1 MNISFSGCGFLCIYH
16 VGVASCFKR
25 YAPHILVD
33 KIAGASAG
41 ALAACA
47 LICNVPLGESTSDVL
62 RIAGEARARVLGP
75 LHPRFDL
82 NKILYEGL
90 IRLLPEDAHLRCTG
104 RLHVS
109 LTRCNDGKNLLL
121 SEFDSRDEL
130 IQALLCTCFIPLYS
144 GFMPPTIRGVS
155 YIDGGFS
162 NNQPILDENTITVS
176 PFAGESDICPED
188 TSFNVLQFHVS
199 NTSIA
204 ISAGNLY
211 RFAST
216 LFPPHPEILSQIC
229 QQGFDDALKFLQR
242 NNIISCTRCL
252 AVQSSFG
259 IAESKVQVETKET
272 EIRNEHPDDDCI
284 DCRYRRQMAL
294 LDSLP
299 EAVVKAIQEAS
310 DKVNKGIINYLFRH
324 HPIKILPFLVLPYV
338 LPFELTFSVAWKVWK
353 LLPFIQAEM
362 KNSFHGFI
370 SLAKGLLNKFDSK
383 RHQYSAKY
391 FQVLSC
397 QLAITEFDYANKDM
411 SSILPEFDNL
421 AESTGNKE
429 LSWTERNKS
438 ARQKR
443 MSYAG
448 FGNTPCQ
455 QPLRRKSMVEIM
467 PERVMKNMKFG
478 FTVNWAE
485 PNVITEKKKKTVIDA
500 FKNLQNNSTESNPFE
515 IASKVLDWEK
525 DYIEYIE
532 PENADSFEQ
541 ALEVTN
547 SNEAVMAFFYKD
559 DKNVKVTE
567 IFNISEDNNT
577 ISMTDDEKELNSNL
591 QWDSDYDM
599 CSSSHSEFEVMDYSQ
614 SVSLEDNI
622 IDSSTHKTSPFN
634 LETVD
639 SYSRE
644 VHAEQLCRTRKK
656 SVLRKSSFIYADK

>member
-41 ALAACA
+41 SLAACA
-47 LICNVPLGESTSDVL
+47 LICSVPLGESTTDVL
-62 RIAGEARARVLGP
+62 RIAGEARSRTLGP

-82 NKILYEGL
+82 NKILHEGL
-90 IRLLPEDAHLRCTG
+90 VKLLPEDAHLRCNG

-109 LTRCNDGKNLLL
+109 VTRCSDGKNILL
-121 SEFDSRDEL
+121 SEFSSKDEL
-130 IQALLCTCFIPLYS
+130 IQALLCSCFIPFYS
-144 GFMPPTIRGVS
+144 GIVPPTVCGVS

-176 PFAGESDICPED
+176 PFSGESDICPQD
-188 TSFNVLQFHVS
+188 TSFNILQLHMS

-252 AVQSSFG
+252 AIQSSFG
-259 IAESKVQVETKET
+259 IAESKMQVETKET
-272 EIRNEHPDDDCI
+272 LIRKEHPDDDCI

-310 DKVNKGIINYLFRH
+310 DKVNKGIINYIFKH
-324 HPIKILPFLVLPYV
+324 HPAKILPFLVLPYV
-338 LPFELTFSVAWKVWK
+338 LPFEFTFAVAWKAWK
-353 LLPFIQAEM
+353 LLPYLQNEM
-362 KNSFHGFI
+362 KNSFYGFI

-383 RHQYSAKY
+383 RYQYSAK
-391 FQVLSC
+391 FSC
-397 QLAITEFDYANKDM
+397 QLAITEFDYANKEM
-411 SSILPEFDNL
+411 SNTALSDLKNTLESIR
-421 AESTGNKE
+421 SKE
-429 LSWTERNKS
+429 QLSWTDKNKLS
-438 ARQKR
+438 NKKR

-448 FGNTPCQ
+448 FGNTPYQ
-455 QPLRRKSMVEIM
+455 QPLRRKSMVEIT
-467 PERVMKNMKFG
+467 PERVIKNMKFG
-478 FTVNWAE
+478 FTFDLAE
-485 PNVITEKKKKTVIDA
+485 PNIITEKKKKSVIDA
-500 FKNLQNNSTESNPFE
+500 IKNMENNSTESNPFD

-532 PENADSFEQ
+532 PDNADSFEQ
-541 ALEVTN
+541 VLEVTN

-559 DKNVKVTE
+559 EKNVKVTE
-567 IFNISEDNNT
+567 IFNISDDNA

-599 CSSSHSEFEVMDYSQ
+599 CASSQSEFEMSDLCLPLQ
-614 SVSLEDNI
+614 LEEKSVD
-622 IDSSTHKTSPFN
+622 TSPPVD

-639 SYSRE
+639 SYSRD
-644 VHAEQLCRTRKK
+644 VHRNQLHRSRKK
-656 SVLRKSSFIYADK
+656 SILRKPSYIHLD